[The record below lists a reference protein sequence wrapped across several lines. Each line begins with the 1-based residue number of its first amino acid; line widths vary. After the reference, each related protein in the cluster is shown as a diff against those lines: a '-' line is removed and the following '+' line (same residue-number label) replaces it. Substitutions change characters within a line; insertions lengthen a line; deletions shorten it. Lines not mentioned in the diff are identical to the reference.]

1 MPRSDKYSGDSGK
14 HSGAAS
20 GGSTGIEQ
28 GSGGVDSGSQ
38 VTVAFDVSADKFYTR
53 VIAEQNL
60 TVFERENIGKVLPAA
75 VDGQGGSY
83 VYKGGCSDESR
94 DRSKSP
100 NETYPGA
107 QNDTRRDFSKG
118 HGAGA
123 PTQLSPERVN
133 S

>member
-28 GSGGVDSGSQ
+28 ASGGVDSGSQ
-38 VTVAFDVSADKFYTR
+38 VTIACDISPEKFYTR
-53 VIAEQNL
+53 VVGEQNL
-60 TVFERENIGKVLPAA
+60 TVFERENLGKPLGVN
-75 VDGQGGSY
+75 VDGHGGVY
-83 VYKGGCSDESR
+83 TYKGGNSDISR
-94 DRSKSP
+94 DKAASP
-100 NETYPGA
+100 NETYTAA

-118 HGAGA
+118 HGASA